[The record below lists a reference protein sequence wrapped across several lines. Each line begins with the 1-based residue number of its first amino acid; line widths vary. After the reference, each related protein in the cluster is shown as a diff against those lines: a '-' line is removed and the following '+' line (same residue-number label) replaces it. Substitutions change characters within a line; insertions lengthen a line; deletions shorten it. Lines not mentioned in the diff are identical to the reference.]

1 MVLGLGVDL
10 LSIPRFEAAL
20 RRHPRLL
27 ERVFTAAERR
37 ACERKRRPLG
47 SYAARFAAKEA
58 AMKALGTGWGRGVG
72 WQDVE
77 VVGGLGRP
85 PAIEFH
91 GAAAERFG
99 RMGGRRAV
107 LSITHEKE
115 MAAAVVIIEGE

>member
-72 WQDVE
+72 WQRNQSHATRMDAQCAS
-77 VVGGLGRP
+77 P
-85 PAIEFH
+85 IC
-91 GAAAERFG
+91 AATG
-99 RMGGRRAV
+99 
-107 LSITHEKE
+107 
-115 MAAAVVIIEGE
+115 